1 MSRTST
7 EASSRRH
14 VLSGPTMGTRW
25 SAVLPDLKGREPDA
39 VAAALAAATGTVDR
53 QMSTWRADSD
63 LMRLNAAP
71 LNTWVP
77 LPAPLMHVLGA
88 ALALGRLTDGA
99 FDIGVG
105 SAVAA
110 WGFGAHAGGGAS
122 ASPRHF
128 ALDLLELDEAAGRA
142 RRHASASLDLSGI
155 AKGHGVDAM
164 ASVLDDL
171 GLADYLVGIDGELR
185 ARGRRGDGSP
195 FAIALERPE
204 PERREP
210 FGVIELVDAAVA
222 TSGDYRHTH
231 VRNGRRV
238 SHTIDPATGEP
249 VRHALASV
257 TVLAPMAM
265 DADALATALMVAG
278 PEKGVALA
286 RKLALDAIFITRDGG
301 EFRIVETG
309 GLAQSRERHGRS
321 RPAGLSP
328 GSAP

>member
-1 MSRTST
+1 MSRMST
-7 EASSRRH
+7 EAPSRRH

-25 SAVLPDLKGREPDA
+25 STVLPDLKGREPHA

-53 QMSTWRADSD
+53 QMSTWRPDSD

-71 LNTWVP
+71 LDTWVF
-77 LPAPLMHVLGA
+77 LPAPLMQVLAA
-88 ALALGRLTDGA
+88 ALALGRLTEGA

-105 SAVAA
+105 SAVSA
-110 WGFGAHAGGGAS
+110 WGFGAHAGGEAGTGS
-122 ASPRHF
+122 SRHHF
-128 ALDLLELDEAAGRA
+128 ALDLLELDEAGGRA
-142 RRHASASLDLSGI
+142 RKHAPASLDLSGI

-164 ASVLDDL
+164 ATVLDDL

-185 ARGRRGDGSP
+185 ARGRRADGSP

-204 PERREP
+204 AGRREP

-257 TVLAPMAM
+257 TVVAPMAM
-265 DADALATALMVAG
+265 HADALATALMVAG

-286 RKLALDAIFITRDGG
+286 DKLALDAIFVARDGAG
-301 EFRIVETG
+301 FRIVEAG
-309 GLAQSRERHGRS
+309 GLARS
-321 RPAGLSP
+321 
-328 GSAP
+328 

>member
-1 MSRTST
+1 MSRMSI
-7 EASSRRH
+7 EAASRRH

-25 SAVLPDLKGREPDA
+25 SAVLPGLKGQEPDA

-53 QMSTWRADSD
+53 QMSTWRPDSD

-71 LNTWVP
+71 LNAWVP
-77 LPAPLMHVLGA
+77 LPAPLMHVLA
-88 ALALGRLTDGA
+88 TALVLGRLTDGA

-105 SAVAA
+105 SAVSA
-110 WGFGAHAGGGAS
+110 WGFGAHARGEVGTDS
-122 ASPRHF
+122 CRHF
-128 ALDLLELDEAAGRA
+128 ALDLLELDEAGGRA
-142 RRHASASLDLSGI
+142 RKHAPASLDLSGI

-164 ASVLDDL
+164 ATVLDDL
-171 GLADYLVGIDGELR
+171 GLTDYLVGIDGELR
-185 ARGRRGDGSP
+185 ARGRRADRSP

-204 PERREP
+204 AGRREP

-257 TVLAPMAM
+257 TVVAPMAM

-286 RKLALDAIFITRDGG
+286 DKLALDAIFVARDGT

-309 GLAQSRERHGRS
+309 GLTRS
-321 RPAGLSP
+321 
-328 GSAP
+328 